1 MKVALIV
8 ILAVVVGLF
17 VVVEIGLRSLFG
29 FGNPLIYI
37 GDEQIGYLL
46 APNQRTRRFG
56 NRIEINEYSMR
67 GSPIKKIPAP
77 SGLRVLLL
85 GDSIANGGWWTDQT
99 NTISTIMMRSLA
111 SFTNSNYQ
119 EVEVLNAS
127 ANSWGPRNELAYL
140 QKFSNFNAQV
150 VVLLI
155 NTDDMFATP
164 PTSLTIGRYRNYHD
178 SKPPLALVEVWQ
190 RYIVKQKPIPE
201 MKAVHNEAGDRVGIN
216 LEAISKIQALTHQ
229 TNSQFILVMTPLL
242 REIGEPGPRDYE
254 IRARQR
260 LNDFT
265 KVQQINYIDFLPLFN
280 STTNPQGLYHDH
292 IHLNLQGNKFVSE
305 VMERSLLEILGEVSH
320 PQSD

>member
-8 ILAVVVGLF
+8 LFLVVVGLF

-67 GSPIKKIPAP
+67 GNPLKKTPA
-77 SGLRVLLL
+77 SSDLRVLLL

-99 NTISTIMMRSLA
+99 NTISTMMMRSLA
-111 SFTNSNYQ
+111 SSTSNYQ

-140 QKFSNFNAQV
+140 EKFSNFNAQA

-155 NTDDMFATP
+155 NTDDLFATA
-164 PTSLTIGRYRNYHD
+164 PTSLPIGRDRNYPD

-190 RYIVKQKPIPE
+190 RYILKQQPIPE
-201 MKAVHNEAGDRVGIN
+201 IKAVQNEAGDRVGIN
-216 LEAISKIQALTHQ
+216 LEAIAKIQALTRQ
-229 TNSQFILVMTPLL
+229 SNSQFLLVMTPLL
-242 REIGEPGPRDYE
+242 REVGEPGPRDYE
-254 IRARQR
+254 IIARQR

-265 KVQQINYIDFLPLFN
+265 KAQQINYIDFLAIFN

-305 VMERSLLEILGEVSH
+305 VMERSLLEILAEVPL
-320 PQSD
+320 PQSY